1 MLNQIKMKKMKNKP
15 LLWLGLL
22 GSMVCAANHLYITH
36 NHAAA
41 LPWALVVIFQV
52 RDIIYSN

>member
-1 MLNQIKMKKMKNKP
+1 MKKMKNKP

-22 GSMVCAANHLYITH
+22 GSMICTANHLYITH